1 MSDQVRPT
9 DVYAVARLDWCR
21 PSGASEGGGGQAAQ
35 LVCSNLARQ
44 CGSFTNATRD
54 RERVARTAPQLQLL
68 LREPELESWD
78 GGKCPKI
85 EASGVC
91 GLGGVR
97 DFQEQLWS
105 QLAAPRERAA
115 YEAARGG
122 AAPAAEPASASA
134 AAPTVLFSQHVP
146 TASRPA
152 VVPTSSLLGA
162 PFL

>member
-21 PSGASEGGGGQAAQ
+21 PSRASEGGPAAQ

-68 LREPELESWD
+68 LREPEIESWS
-78 GGKCPKI
+78 GKCPKV
-85 EASGVC
+85 EVSGVC
-91 GLGGVR
+91 GLGGIKG
-97 DFQEQLWS
+97 FQEQLWRD
-105 QLAAPRERAA
+105 LAAPREQAA
-115 YEAARGG
+115 YDVAAGRGPPPG
-122 AAPAAEPASASA
+122 GDLLPAGPVELSRA
-134 AAPTVLFSQHVP
+134 AAP
-146 TASRPA
+146 
-152 VVPTSSLLGA
+152 SLLGS